1 MKGGNDVLMYFTYE
15 NFVNHNVVNIFTD
28 ASMIKHYNGIT
39 SGCYGAIVCCN
50 GKIIDSEYRIM
61 PNCTN
66 NNAEIRAIRSGVNLA
81 IKWRNLFPYL
91 PVFNLFSD
99 SQISVLGIREYIYGW
114 KYNESNLISKANTPV
129 KNQSIFLE
137 IVNLIVN
144 SGLYIN
150 FFHQKG
156 HVKLNNYGSINNA
169 IHVFINA
176 NGVTDKVETK
186 FIKYISRMN
195 NLVDDTTRKQLQ
207 MVANWDDFNKED
219 VFEFTPFDHK
229 NKLKQYNI
237 LQGSRY
243 YI

>member
-1 MKGGNDVLMYFTYE
+1 MYFCLN
-15 NFVNHNVVNIFTD
+15 NFIKPNVVNIFTD
-28 ASMIKHYNGIT
+28 ASITQLVNGNT
-39 SGCYGAIVCCN
+39 AGCYGAIVTNN
-50 GKIIDSEYRIM
+50 GRIIDKEYKVCTDSTSNNSEIK
-61 PNCTN
+61 
-66 NNAEIRAIRSGVNLA
+66 AIRLGVNLA
-81 IKWRNLFPYL
+81 IKWRNSVNFPI
-91 PVFNLFSD
+91 VINLFSD
-99 SQISVLGIREYIYGW
+99 SQISVFGIREYIYGW
-114 KYNESNLISKANTPV
+114 KYNENSLISKANTPV

-169 IHVFINA
+169 IQVFIGA
-176 NGVTDKVETK
+176 NGVRGKVETK

-195 NLVDDTTRKQLQ
+195 NLVDDTSRKQLQ
-207 MVANWDDFNKED
+207 MVANWDDFNKKD